1 MASRFVVADNDV
13 IEELKTSS
21 ENSYTGKST
30 NLWVGVFKKWPAL
43 RNIGE
48 DMETYEVQELDK
60 FTINLQINFALY
72 FLVKLWFN
80 CTCVFKVSENK
91 REIKP

>member
-21 ENSYTGKST
+21 ENWNTST
-30 NLWVGVFKKWPAL
+30 NLWVGVIKKWAAL
-43 RNIGE
+43 SIAE

-60 FTINLQINFALY
+60 FTIY
-72 FLVKLWFN
+72 YY
-80 CTCVFKVSENK
+80 E
-91 REIKP
+91 